1 MGMEVG
7 RLVGWGEM
15 AEGHENFELGG
26 RGKREIWA
34 NGTGGARMHGEVTAA
49 ASWRCW
55 TRDRRLGS
63 TPPLWLCDRWWVW
76 VRLDALMVARCTV
89 WLLDLS
95 LNGGPMFSM
104 DPTWQ

>member
-1 MGMEVG
+1 MEVG

-34 NGTGGARMHGEVTAA
+34 NWRDGARMRGEVTAA

-55 TRDRRLGS
+55 MRDRRLGS
-63 TPPLWLCDRWWVW
+63 TPPCGFV
-76 VRLDALMVARCTV
+76 TV
-89 WLLDLS
+89 
-95 LNGGPMFSM
+95 GGFGFVSM
-104 DPTWQ
+104 Y